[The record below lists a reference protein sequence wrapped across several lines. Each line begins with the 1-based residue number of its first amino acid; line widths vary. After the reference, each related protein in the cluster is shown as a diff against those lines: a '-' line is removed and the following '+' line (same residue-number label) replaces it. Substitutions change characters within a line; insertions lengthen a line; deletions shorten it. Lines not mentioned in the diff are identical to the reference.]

1 MSGVGPTQVQLNSL
15 ISVIK
20 GHVLA
25 HFSFTRG
32 FLPREHQTTYDALDA
47 MGGSAWPDF
56 RPRLVHG
63 HKAASILYE
72 FFISSS
78 ETHRYMKRH
87 LELPS
92 ACGVATAGM
101 IDSCGISEES
111 VKNYITSNH
120 DMVMKSCQTQRI
132 FIPHLIG

>member
-1 MSGVGPTQVQLNSL
+1 MSGVGPIQVQLNSL

-25 HFSFTRG
+25 HFSFTGG
-32 FLPREHQTTYDALDA
+32 FLPREHQTTYDALAA
-47 MGGSAWPDF
+47 MGSSAWLDF

-63 HKAASILYE
+63 HKAASISYE
-72 FFISSS
+72 FFVSSS
-78 ETHRYMKRH
+78 GTHRYMKQH

-101 IDSCGISEES
+101 IDSCGISEARS
-111 VKNYITSNH
+111 KITS
-120 DMVMKSCQTQRI
+120 
-132 FIPHLIG
+132 HLIMTWS